1 MSNNLNI
8 STVISPTI
16 LKTIASSAA
25 IKSFG
30 DQLVNKAKDKV
41 ISVVEGKIGELKKL
55 IEETVTQSIQA
66 GIDHNTELKRLEVI
80 FKNKQI
86 TEEQYNAAVVKE
98 NEAYQAKI
106 DSLNAQKAKFQEDLT
121 KILSDPYKKLKAER
135 VKLKAKLKRQKV
147 KNKAERAKA
156 RRDLARKIALNAAKT
171 LAPIIAL
178 QIAGKLASILS
189 QRGKLEVLVDQVNAY
204 IDQANTPETIII
216 ATNLRNNTITLI
228 NNSIGKLTQLQ
239 KIISQISTY
248 IAIFSA
254 IVAVLSAIPIP
265 TAVPPGI
272 GIPVNLIIRIIK
284 TLEKANKLILA
295 LNVVLAISTVVLANE
310 IAKLND
316 LIERIKDISQLLD
329 IKTSTNL
336 DQQQLTDLTS
346 SIFNNTDQF
355 GEYKGFK
362 FKIKEEQTLG
372 AQQAIVVK
380 GNKRHYAVA
389 VNRNGTEVLKSE
401 LSFTLDPNDLVDQLK
416 LIIDQRNLQG

>member
-1 MSNNLNI
+1 MSNSLSI
-8 STVISPTI
+8 STVVSPDI
-16 LKTIASSAA
+16 LKTISSSAA
-25 IKSFG
+25 IKTFG

-41 ISVVEGKIGELKKL
+41 ISVVEGKVGELKKL
-55 IEETVTQSIQA
+55 IEETVMQSIQA

-86 TEEQYNAAVVKE
+86 TEEQYNAAVQKE

-135 VKLKAKLKRQKV
+135 AKLKLKLKKRKT

-156 RRDLARKIALNAAKT
+156 RRDLAKKIALNAAKT

-204 IDQANTPETIII
+204 IDQANTPETIVI

-228 NNSIGKLTQLQ
+228 NNSIGKLSSLQ

-248 IAIFSA
+248 ITIFSL

-272 GIPVNLIIRIIK
+272 GIPVNLIIRIVK
-284 TLEKANKLILA
+284 TLERANKLILA
-295 LNVVLAISTVVLANE
+295 LNVVLAISSVVLENE
-310 IAKLND
+310 ISKLND
-316 LIERIKDISQLLD
+316 LIDRIKDISQLLD

-355 GEYKGFK
+355 EEYKGFR
-362 FKIKEEQTLG
+362 FKIKEEQNK
-372 AQQAIVVK
+372 AFVVK
-380 GNKRHYAVA
+380 GNIRHFAVA
-389 VNRNGTEVLKSE
+389 INRDGTEVLKSE
-401 LSFTLDPNDLVDQLK
+401 LSFTLDPQDLVDQLK

>member
-1 MSNNLNI
+1 MSNSLSI
-8 STVISPTI
+8 STVVSPDI
-16 LKTIASSAA
+16 LKTISSSAA
-25 IKSFG
+25 IKTFG

-55 IEETVTQSIQA
+55 IEETVMQSIQA
-66 GIDHNTELKRLEVI
+66 GIDHNTELKRLEII

-86 TEEQYNAAVVKE
+86 TEEQYNAAVQKE

-121 KILSDPYKKLKAER
+121 KIISDPIKKLKAER
-135 VKLKAKLKRQKV
+135 AKLKLKLKRQKT

-156 RRDLARKIALNAAKT
+156 RRDLAKKIALNAAKT

-204 IDQANTPETIII
+204 IDQANTPETIVI

-228 NNSIGKLTQLQ
+228 NNSIGKLSSLQ

-248 IAIFSA
+248 ITIFSL

-272 GIPVNLIIRIIK
+272 GIPVNLIIRIVK
-284 TLEKANKLILA
+284 TLERANKLILA
-295 LNVVLAISTVVLANE
+295 LNVVLAISSVVLENE

-316 LIERIKDISQLLD
+316 LIDRIKDISQLLD

-336 DQQQLTDLTS
+336 NQQQLTDLTS
-346 SIFNNTDQF
+346 SIFNNVDKF
-355 GEYKGFK
+355 EEYKGFK
-362 FKIKEEQTLG
+362 FKIKEEQNK
-372 AQQAIVVK
+372 AFVVK
-380 GNKRHYAVA
+380 GNIRHYAVA
-389 VNRNGTEVLKSE
+389 VNRDGTEVLRSE